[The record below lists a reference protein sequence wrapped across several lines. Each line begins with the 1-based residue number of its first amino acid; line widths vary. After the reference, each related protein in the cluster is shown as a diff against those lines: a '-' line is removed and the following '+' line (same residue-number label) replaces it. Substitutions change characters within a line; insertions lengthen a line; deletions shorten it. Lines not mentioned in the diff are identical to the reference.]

1 MNEQTEKRLEKL
13 RKLRTELG
21 EPVVL
26 EGENPVQKLKDA
38 IYMAERA
45 GLLYRYAM
53 DGREFQYRISEPA
66 PVLQCKMV
74 EAPLVLCA
82 IVEENLKPVEQKEPK
97 PELEEV
103 WEPTPEYAK
112 LLEEE
117 PEPEPEPKPKS
128 TRKKS
133 KPAPEEPDSSE

>member
-13 RKLRTELG
+13 KSLRTELG

-82 IVEENLKPVEQKEPK
+82 IVEENLQPLEK
-97 PELEEV
+97 EEV

-112 LLEEE
+112 ALAEE
-117 PEPEPEPKPKS
+117 PEPEEKPKPKPKS

-133 KPAPEEPDSSE
+133 KPASKEPNSPE

>member
-1 MNEQTEKRLEKL
+1 MNEQTAKRLEHL
-13 RKLRTELG
+13 RSLRTELG

-38 IYMAERA
+38 IFMAERA

-82 IVEENLKPVEQKEPK
+82 IVEENLQPLKK
-97 PELEEV
+97 EEV

-112 LLEEE
+112 LLAEEPEEE

-128 TRKKS
+128 TRKKP
-133 KPAPEEPDSSE
+133 KPAPEEPDPSE